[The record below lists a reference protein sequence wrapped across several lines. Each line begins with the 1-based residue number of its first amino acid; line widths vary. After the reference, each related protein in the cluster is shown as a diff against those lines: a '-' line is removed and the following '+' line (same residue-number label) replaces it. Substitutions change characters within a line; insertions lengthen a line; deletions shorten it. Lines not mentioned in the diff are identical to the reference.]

1 MGGGEWV
8 LMRAGRGWLGNQWS
22 SAGSTEIQ
30 PGVPRFGGLKT
41 AAVGTK
47 IDSQK

>member
-8 LMRAGRGWLGNQWS
+8 LMRVGRVWLGDQWS
-22 SAGSTEIQ
+22 LTGSTETL
-30 PGVPRFGGLKT
+30 PGVSRFGGLNT